1 MQRGIFFHLFFAKRK
16 GEAKRKVFAYGAKM
30 MVGRMERSDILRGNE
45 SKACFRQKVK
55 HCPTLLKEKVKK
67 KKSVSHIGI
76 VCRASFQPVNPTL
89 PKEQPKL

>member
-67 KKSVSHIGI
+67 KKSVRLWRKDDGWENGAKRHSQG
-76 VCRASFQPVNPTL
+76 Q
-89 PKEQPKL
+89 